1 MQSRKADDIQ
11 YTLSYQDVVEVLR
24 LVRESQSLA
33 SFALEVGEMKLH
45 VVRCGGGEAG
55 AQAVPAAPAATL
67 AMTAP
72 VTVAAAQPVSV
83 AAAPVVPAVV
93 TDDETGTVA
102 VRAPLLGI
110 FYRRPS
116 PEAPAFVEEG
126 DVVGVDDTVALIEVM
141 KLFSTVTAGVRGRV
155 VKILAENAAMVE
167 HGQTLMLIEPLR
179 E

>member
-11 YTLSYQDVVEVLR
+11 YTLSYQDVVEMLR
-24 LVRESQSLA
+24 LVRESKSCASL
-33 SFALEVGEMKLH
+33 ALEVGDMKLH
-45 VVRCGGGEAG
+45 VVRCGGWEAG
-55 AQAVPAAPAATL
+55 AQAVTAATAATL
-67 AMTAP
+67 AIPAP
-72 VTVAAAQPVSV
+72 VTPAQPASV
-83 AAAPVVPAVV
+83 ASTPIAPAAV
-93 TDDETGTVA
+93 TAGETGTVA

-116 PEAPAFVEEG
+116 PDAPAFVEEG

-155 VKILAENAAMVE
+155 VKIVAENAAMVE